1 MSQQINLYNDTV
13 QMYVELYKKFI
24 TFIQF

>member
-1 MSQQINLYNDTV
+1 MSQQINLYHDTV
-13 QMYVELYKKFI
+13 QMCVELYKKFI